1 MEEIN
6 MKRIGIL
13 LILFSIFLLA
23 LTGCSKTSNVNTKPV
38 ENITDVP
45 DKNLDGNKELQ
56 TNNEVTPTEAVVKD
70 EIIKDDVVTEDFV
83 LKEGTIDTIDYD
95 SKAISENL
103 LNEKTVQQLYVYL
116 PPSYGESDKNYPVV
130 YFLHGFGE
138 SALSFARYAKVSF
151 DPEFSRNPS
160 KEFILVAIDGSNSAG
175 GSYYVNSPV
184 IGNWEDYTVKEV
196 VSYIDSNYRTIAK
209 AESRGICG
217 FSMGGYGALHLAF
230 LYPDVYSCVYAMSP
244 GVLAPGKIGDA
255 LDTWKYDQQFLR
267 AYSLAFAY
275 NDEEPYETLPLR
287 DGSDADNLLLER
299 WESGFGHWEEK
310 VNAYLSLDSKLK
322 AIGLSCGSYD
332 NYGWITEGTIYLSD
346 FLKQK
351 GISNLLV
358 NFDGGHVMPPNTM
371 KDHLL
376 PFFEDALVW
385 E

>member
-1 MEEIN
+1 

-255 LDTWKYDQQFLR
+255 LDTWKYDQ
-267 AYSLAFAY
+267 
-275 NDEEPYETLPLR
+275 
-287 DGSDADNLLLER
+287 
-299 WESGFGHWEEK
+299 EEK

>member
-1 MEEIN
+1 
-6 MKRIGIL
+6 MKRNRIL
-13 LILFSIFLLA
+13 PILFSIFILMLA
-23 LTGCSKTSNVNTKPV
+23 GCSKITNVESKSM
-38 ENITDVP
+38 ENITSQP
-45 DKNLDGNKELQ
+45 DKDSVENKELP
-56 TNNEVTPTEAVVKD
+56 TNSEITPTEVAAREETVK
-70 EIIKDDVVTEDFV
+70 EDVVTEIFE
-83 LKEGTIDTIDYD
+83 LKEGTIETIDYD
-95 SKAISENL
+95 SKAISYNL
-103 LNEKTVQQLYVYL
+103 LREKTVQQLYVYL
-116 PPSYGESDKNYPVV
+116 PPSYGESDKKYPVV

-151 DPEFSRNPS
+151 DPAFSRNPN
-160 KEFILVAIDGSNSAG
+160 KEFILVAVDGSNSAG

-196 VSYIDSNYRTIAK
+196 VSYIDNNYRTISK

-230 LYPDVYSCVYAMSP
+230 LYPDIYSCVYAMSP

-255 LDTWKYDQQFLR
+255 LDTWKYDRQFLR
-267 AYSLAFAY
+267 SYSLAFAY
-275 NDEEPYETLPLR
+275 NEEEPYETLPAR
-287 DGSDADNLLLER
+287 DGSEADNLLLNR
-299 WESGFGHWEEK
+299 WEAGFGHWEEK
-310 VNAYLSLDSKLK
+310 VGDYLSLDFKLK

-346 FLKQK
+346 LLNQK
-351 GISNLLV
+351 GINHLLV

>member
-1 MEEIN
+1 

-13 LILFSIFLLA
+13 LIFFLAFILISS
-23 LTGCSKTSNVNTKPV
+23 GCSKSTDVNNPM

-45 DKNLDGNKELQ
+45 EDHQNENKEIQ
-56 TNNEVTPTEAVVKD
+56 TDNEVIPTKAIAKE
-70 EIIKDDVVTEDFV
+70 ETIKEDKITEEFV
-83 LKEGTIDTIDYD
+83 LKEGTIETIDYD

-116 PPSYGESDKNYPVV
+116 PPSYEESDKKYPVV

-151 DPEFSRNPS
+151 DPEFSKNPG

-196 VSYIDSNYRTIAK
+196 VSYIDSNYRTLAK

-230 LYPDVYSCVYAMSP
+230 LYPDVYSCVYSMSP

-255 LDTWKYDQQFLR
+255 LDTWKYDRQFLR

-275 NDEEPYETLPLR
+275 NEEEPYETLPVR
-287 DGSDADNLLLER
+287 DGSEADNSLLER

-310 VNAYLSLDSKLK
+310 VDAYLLLDSKLK

-332 NYGWITEGTIYLSD
+332 TYGWITEGTIYLSD

-351 GISNLLV
+351 GINNLLV

-376 PFFEDALVW
+376 PFFKEALVW